1 MNSQFEER
9 FNLPNWSLYRE
20 DNFQFVPQGKIKVLQ
35 IGAYTGDTTQWLLS
49 NRDIELID
57 DVDVWHNIKDDGSQ
71 GYNIV
76 DMQKVEQLWDLRFA
90 NNSKVNKH
98 KGTSDNF
105 FNSLPQEPI
114 YDFIYIDGCHDA
126 LQTALDGLNAF
137 KVLKSGGIL
146 AFDDYDWS
154 FEEDH
159 FLRPRRGIDA
169 FVSICEGRIRVLE
182 VPNSQWKQK
191 WIQKH

>member
-49 NRDIELID
+49 NRDVEFID
-57 DVDVWHNIKDDGSQ
+57 DVDIWDNLVHDGSQ
-71 GYNIV
+71 GYDTVNMV
-76 DMQKVEQLWDLRFA
+76 NVEKLWDSRFA
-90 NNSKVNKH
+90 NNISVRKH
-98 KGTSDNF
+98 KCTSDQF
-105 FNSLPQEPI
+105 FNLLPKEPI
-114 YDFIYIDGCHDA
+114 YDFIYIDGSHNA

-137 KVLKSGGIL
+137 KVLKSGGIM
-146 AFDDYDWS
+146 AFDDYEWS
-154 FEEDH
+154 FEKDN
-159 FLRPRRGIDA
+159 FLRPKRGIDA
-169 FVSICEGRIRVLE
+169 FINVCGEKIKIVE